1 MKVKIFSTP
10 SCHFCNDAKA
20 YFKEKGIP
28 FLEINTVGNPE
39 AISELRKISG
49 AMAVPVIVVGDTV
62 ILGWDKGMFD
72 DAYIT
77 N

>member
-1 MKVKIFSTP
+1 MKVEIFSTP

-20 YFKEKGIP
+20 YFKEKGIS

-49 AMAVPVIVVGDTV
+49 GMAVPVIKVGDKV
-62 ILGWDKGMFD
+62 IVGWDQEAFD
-72 DAYIT
+72 AAYQE
-77 N
+77 